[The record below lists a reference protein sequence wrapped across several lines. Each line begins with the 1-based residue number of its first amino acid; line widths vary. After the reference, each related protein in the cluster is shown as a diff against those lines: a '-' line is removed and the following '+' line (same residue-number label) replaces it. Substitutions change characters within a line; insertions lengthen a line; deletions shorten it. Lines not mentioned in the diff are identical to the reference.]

1 MSKKKTG
8 LWMIGACGG
17 VGTTATLGLAALS
30 RGLTSGT
37 SLVTELPLFSKL
49 GLIDPGQFV
58 VGGHEIRASRF
69 RQTAAEMH
77 ERAGVFS
84 RNVLVGT
91 DDLLAS
97 WEANIRPGTVIGS
110 GPAIERLAE
119 SGAVRA
125 ALTGREAVDFIK
137 ADLAEFKK
145 RNDLDDVVV
154 VHVASTEPP
163 IPFEPEH
170 EDDQKFAKSLEK
182 QAVGQ
187 TPLPAST
194 LYATAAIELGFPY
207 VNFTPSLGASIP
219 VLERLAIRNGV
230 PLCGKDGKTGETL
243 MKTVLAPMF
252 SRRNWKILSWVGHNI
267 FGNRDGVVLD
277 DPRHKA
283 SKVGTKDQVVSG
295 IVGYKP
301 QTLVSIEYIQS
312 LDDWKTAWDHIH
324 FEGFLGTKMILQ
336 FIWQGCDSLLAAPL
350 VIDLARL
357 ILDAKGRGQK
367 GLQSQF
373 ASFFKHPEGSKEHD
387 FFRQWNIL
395 EAYVESLSVDGV
407 KGGASK

>member
-1 MSKKKTG
+1 
-8 LWMIGACGG
+8 
-17 VGTTATLGLAALS
+17 
-30 RGLTSGT
+30 
-37 SLVTELPLFSKL
+37 
-49 GLIDPGQFV
+49 V

-69 RQTAAEMH
+69 RQTAQEMH

-97 WEANIRPGTVIGS
+97 WEENIRPGTVIGS

-119 SGAVRA
+119 TGAVRTA
-125 ALTGREAVDFIK
+125 ATGREAVEFIK
-137 ADLAEFKK
+137 ADLLEFKK
-145 RNDLDDVVV
+145 KHDLDEIVFI
-154 VHVASTEPP
+154 HVASTEPP
-163 IPFEPEH
+163 IPLEAEH
-170 EDDQKFAKSLEK
+170 EDDAKFAKALEK
-182 QAVGQ
+182 SAVGP
-187 TPLPAST
+187 TTIPSST
-194 LYATAAIELGFPY
+194 LYATAAIELGCPY

-219 VLERLAIRNGV
+219 VLERLAKAKGV
-230 PLCGKDGKTGETL
+230 PLAGKDGKTGETL

-357 ILDAKGRGQK
+357 ILDAKGRGQS
-367 GLQSQF
+367 GIQSQF

-395 EAYVESLSVDGV
+395 EEHVAELTAQS
-407 KGGASK
+407 GAGK